1 MDNFIKLFEKETGS
15 KYWNP
20 LYDDLINI
28 ENEYQL
34 SYQFDLQ
41 STKNNNKNFKFQLMI
56 QKTNITNE
64 YKMIIKKSDEYNI
77 NNIALQSWISK
88 RLLSGEGDII
98 KDIEYS
104 IIVCQDK
111 RKTTRDSKYSYK
123 ELISTIKDFIKHK
136 NIKCIICGN
145 QDERNNRIDTSLDD
159 EMNICLST
167 DCKKLLG
174 YIYLGNGDKLI
185 ENYWKDK
192 KTTIEFFV
200 YLLTKTL
207 LSNRIDTIYHPR
219 PPFFKES
226 NLTLSDVESVL
237 SCKVTDIE
245 VILNLYFKE
254 DENGLIKGD
263 YELYKTYPYLY
274 MTIKYAVNIL
284 SKYYVITSSMK
295 GNLPKNSVENVF
307 EIQNEDDDAQVFNDD
322 TNDYLFHGSNVEN
335 WISIMSNGL
344 QTGTKENKL
353 FLNGAAYGAGIYLS
367 DSAQYS
373 YGYMNRSVNS
383 PIQHSHSEY
392 LIMGVFQVAKPKVNY
407 YKNTN
412 IYVVSNGAE
421 IKLRYLIVFSSK
433 STYNN
438 QLMIELSNKFGKGE
452 IKKEIK
458 QRKETTE
465 KVGSKRLMKEYG
477 KLQKMSSLSGE
488 DQTDIVN
495 DMGVKFTCE
504 LADGASLDV
513 WNIDFSIDN
522 LPKEGVLY
530 KQLLEKKIDNIKME
544 FRFSSQYPI
553 EPPFCRVVYPRFK
566 FMTMNI
572 TRGGSFCN
580 TMLTKQGWSPILT
593 VDKVLLQIMS
603 LMLDDDGG
611 LDPINWNQPYTMYEA
626 QDAYKRM
633 IRSHGW

>member
-1 MDNFIKLFEKETGS
+1 
-15 KYWNP
+15 
-20 LYDDLINI
+20 
-28 ENEYQL
+28 
-34 SYQFDLQ
+34 
-41 STKNNNKNFKFQLMI
+41 
-56 QKTNITNE
+56 
-64 YKMIIKKSDEYNI
+64 
-77 NNIALQSWISK
+77 
-88 RLLSGEGDII
+88 
-98 KDIEYS
+98 
-104 IIVCQDK
+104 
-111 RKTTRDSKYSYK
+111 
-123 ELISTIKDFIKHK
+123 
-136 NIKCIICGN
+136 
-145 QDERNNRIDTSLDD
+145 
-159 EMNICLST
+159 
-167 DCKKLLG
+167 
-174 YIYLGNGDKLI
+174 
-185 ENYWKDK
+185 
-192 KTTIEFFV
+192 
-200 YLLTKTL
+200 
-207 LSNRIDTIYHPR
+207 
-219 PPFFKES
+219 
-226 NLTLSDVESVL
+226 
-237 SCKVTDIE
+237 
-245 VILNLYFKE
+245 
-254 DENGLIKGD
+254 
-263 YELYKTYPYLY
+263 
-274 MTIKYAVNIL
+274 
-284 SKYYVITSSMK
+284 MK

-433 STYNN
+433 SSYNN